1 MAAPPNVEVAVP
13 PSSPSTPIK
22 KSPMKKEG
30 QIKIT
35 VCGKEYPCRQT
46 MGAML
51 RFKRETGREVTDMTG
66 GVSDLCTYLYCC
78 VVSACMADGVECGMG
93 LDEFADNLSP
103 ADLQAWAEALA
114 DEGDGEGEAPG
125 SEKKA

>member
-1 MAAPPNVEVAVP
+1 
-13 PSSPSTPIK
+13 
-22 KSPMKKEG
+22 MKKEG

>member
-1 MAAPPNVEVAVP
+1 MEKGLKVTVA
-13 PSSPSTPIK
+13 
-22 KSPMKKEG
+22 
-30 QIKIT
+30 
-35 VCGKEYPCRQT
+35 GKEYPCRQT

-78 VVSACMADGVECGMG
+78 VVSACMADGVEFGMG